1 MLIKIPLLI
10 ALIYA
15 FIQTSNVML
24 CSLIWG
30 AAVLVLGAL
39 FGGLDLWLLAGAGIS
54 FLLAFGFFSLLEY
67 LEGSK
72 WWWPAMF
79 VGLAAMILVA

>member
-1 MLIKIPLLI
+1 MLVKIPLLI
-10 ALIYA
+10 ALVYA
-15 FIQTSNVML
+15 FIQTGNVML

-30 AAVLVLGAL
+30 AAVLILGGI
-39 FGGLDLWLLAGAGIS
+39 FGGFSLWLLAASGIS
-54 FLLAFGFFSLLEY
+54 FLLAFGFFSLLDY

-79 VGLAAMILVA
+79 VGLAVMILVA

>member
-1 MLIKIPLLI
+1 MLIKIPLLV

-24 CSLIWG
+24 CALLWG
-30 AAVLVLGAL
+30 TAVLILGAI
-39 FGGLDLWLLAGAGIS
+39 FSGLDIWLLAASGVS

-67 LEGSK
+67 LEGSN
-72 WWWPAMF
+72 WWWLAMF
-79 VGLAAMILVA
+79 AGLAVMIVIA